1 MPSRVA
7 RVRKVAGA
15 ADRHAFEMRWLRKRH
30 EGSNPSPSA
39 SSLAVAQLEERRAT
53 KAEGKGSIPLSEA
66 RYRV

>member
-15 ADRHAFEMRWLRKRH
+15 VHRHAFEMRWLRKRH

-39 SSLAVAQLEERRAT
+39 SFLAVAQLEERRAT
-53 KAEGKGSIPLSEA
+53 NAEGKGSTPFGEA
-66 RYRV
+66 RHRV